1 MRSFSDVNLLVILLF
16 ALVVCALL
24 NLHSAYG
31 IAEWVFEVGLRLLRD
46 VVVFIRLA
54 V

>member
-24 NLHSAYG
+24 NPHSAYG
-31 IAEWVFEVGLRLLRD
+31 LAEWGYEVGLKLLHD
-46 VVVFIRLA
+46 A
-54 V
+54 VGFVWHTM